1 MCNRPLK
8 CLIVLAC
15 LAAGF
20 IPAASFAQRVDLN
33 ENGMSD
39 IWDLIHNAAG
49 ANPNSDSDGD
59 GVINGLEAVAGTDP
73 FDATSLPS
81 ISLYARSSTNFSV
94 SLWSALGKRYELQSV
109 TNIAGSNWVMEANT
123 IARTGTVVTLTAP
136 ATSTTKFFKVL
147 MADVDTDGDG
157 VNDWE
162 EYKLGLDPLSPTSNG
177 TLDSNGQP
185 SSDFAFVTGKLAAQ
199 NVVTISASTPTAVQP
214 DVGQA
219 ATSLGAFNITRGG
232 FPLNEITVNLGLGG
246 PGNEFAVKNL
256 DHEVLLRPVTLP
268 AGVGSVNV
276 PLVPLANAN
285 RKTSVVAMLKE
296 LPGAGYAVGISSN
309 ASVVIYPSPTP
320 AGTGLTAQYFNN
332 ASSTYANT
340 ANFSGASVT
349 RVDPKIDFSW
359 GTNSPASGIA
369 NTTYSVRWTG
379 QIQPQY
385 SEPYTFVVRSD
396 DGAKLG

>member
-1 MCNRPLK
+1 MCNRLLK

-15 LAAGF
+15 LAAGL

-33 ENGMSD
+33 GNGMSD
-39 IWDLIHNAAG
+39 IWDLIHNAAA
-49 ANPNSDSDGD
+49 ANPISDSDGD
-59 GVINGLEAVAGTDP
+59 GVINGLEAVAGTNP

-109 TNIAGSNWVMEANT
+109 TNLGSSNWVMEANT

-162 EYKLGLDPLSPTSNG
+162 EYKLGLDPLSAASNG

-185 SSDFAFVTGKLAAQ
+185 SSDFAFVTGKLAVQ

-214 DVGQA
+214 DVGQV
-219 ATSLGAFNITRGG
+219 ATSLGTFNVTRGG

-246 PGNEFAVKNL
+246 PGTGFAVENL
-256 DHEVLLRPVTLP
+256 DHEVLLRPITLP

-285 RKTSVVAMLKE
+285 RKTPVVAML
-296 LPGAGYAVGISSN
+296 
-309 ASVVIYPSPTP
+309 
-320 AGTGLTAQYFNN
+320 
-332 ASSTYANT
+332 
-340 ANFSGASVT
+340 
-349 RVDPKIDFSW
+349 
-359 GTNSPASGIA
+359 
-369 NTTYSVRWTG
+369 
-379 QIQPQY
+379 
-385 SEPYTFVVRSD
+385 
-396 DGAKLG
+396 